1 MKNIIRRYSFPTI
14 FFSIMLIILF
24 TNRPAFVNGISMYPT
39 LKHNEFVT
47 YNSFETAK
55 INDVV
60 IIKSDSFLSEKYII
74 KRIIDMN
81 DNQIFVEGD
90 NKEFSCDSRNFGWI
104 DKELIVGVVHYI

>member
-1 MKNIIRRYSFPTI
+1 MKQHYIYLTTDHIHNKKYI
-14 FFSIMLIILF
+14 
-24 TNRPAFVNGISMYPT
+24 G
-39 LKHNEFVT
+39 KHFGEL
-47 YNSFETAK
+47 
-55 INDVV
+55 NDDYYG
-60 IIKSDSFLSEKYII
+60 SGNII